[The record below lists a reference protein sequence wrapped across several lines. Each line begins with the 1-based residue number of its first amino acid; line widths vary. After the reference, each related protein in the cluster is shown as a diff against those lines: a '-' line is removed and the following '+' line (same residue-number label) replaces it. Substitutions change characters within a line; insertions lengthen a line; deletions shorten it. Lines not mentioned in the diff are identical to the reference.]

1 MGNAEYMGVTTSL
14 HLKMEMKILQTII
27 VGILS
32 FKTVVAGPQYGG
44 GQQSQVS
51 VPAPAPVV
59 TQSCWMEQETI
70 WDTQYV
76 DQVTMECNEIVKQ
89 VPQRVSKS
97 VPKQVCDDEAATEP
111 NPVRFKARAAMEE
124 ALPRVRQEVAV
135 DMVEVPVKE
144 ALLVLETREMV
155 EQNLELDLLQMLSIL
170 ENKSPRSPSE

>member
-1 MGNAEYMGVTTSL
+1 MGVTTRL

-97 VPKQVCDDEAATEP
+97 VPKQVCDDGGSYTQSQTGGGGGYGGGSSQGG
-111 NPVRFKARAAMEE
+111 F
-124 ALPRVRQEVAV
+124 
-135 DMVEVPVKE
+135 
-144 ALLVLETREMV
+144 T
-155 EQNLELDLLQMLSIL
+155 
-170 ENKSPRSPSE
+170 SPRDQGNG

>member
-1 MGNAEYMGVTTSL
+1 MGVTTRL

-59 TQSCWMEQETI
+59 TQSCGWSRRPSGTRSTWTRSPWSVMRLSSKFLKELVSLCQNKFVMMESF
-70 WDTQYV
+70 TQ
-76 DQVTMECNEIVKQ
+76 
-89 VPQRVSKS
+89 
-97 VPKQVCDDEAATEP
+97 P

-155 EQNLELDLLQMLSIL
+155 YINYSTV
-170 ENKSPRSPSE
+170 